1 MWNMKKN
8 PISPAFCY
16 FTEVYSTKK
25 DEGTVQDVL
34 DDLGLE
40 VVDFSPTVRLFL
52 SDLRGLWKAMRID

>member
-1 MWNMKKN
+1 MKKN

-52 SDLRGLWKAMRID
+52 SDLRGL